1 MKKSFFPHAP
11 GRKALGAALASLLLV
26 ACAPAPA
33 PEPVVPAVF
42 VSPVHNDSGLEERVF
57 SGSLRPRVEAELG
70 FRVGGKVV
78 LRAVELGQ
86 RVRAG
91 QVLGRLDPADYQL
104 AERAAAEQERAA
116 EVDATQAASD
126 AARFQRLLADG
137 SVGGADAERQQARA
151 DAASAR
157 LAQARRQAELARN
170 RAAYAVLTAPFDGTV
185 TALRFE
191 TGQQVGEAQA
201 VLSLARPGEWELQV
215 DLPEG
220 LVPGLADWRAEA
232 RLGAGGPLLP
242 VRLREIAPSAAAA
255 SRTYRARY
263 ALAGSV
269 PAEALRIG
277 MTAELLLS
285 QAQATPGADLPVGA
299 LLTSAAQAPT
309 VWLVDAR
316 SGALQAAPVRLLS
329 QTTDRV
335 RVAGLPDGALVVT
348 VGAQTLDAGL
358 RVRPVQRP
366 LAALAEAAR

>member
-1 MKKSFFPHAP
+1 MKKPLFPHAP
-11 GRKALGAALASLLLV
+11 GRKALAAALASLMLV
-26 ACAPAPA
+26 ACTPAPA
-33 PEPVVPAVF
+33 PDPVVPAVF
-42 VSPVHNDSGLEERVF
+42 VSPVRNTSGDQVRAF

-78 LRAVELGQ
+78 ERSVELGQ

-91 QVLGRLDPADYQL
+91 QVLGRLDAADYQL

-220 LVPGLADWRAEA
+220 LVPGLDDWRAEA
-232 RLGAGGPLLP
+232 RLGAGGPVLP

-277 MTAELLLS
+277 MTAELRLS
-285 QAQATPGADLPVGA
+285 QAQAAPGADLPVGA
-299 LLTSAAQAPT
+299 LLTGAAQAPT

-316 SGALQAAPVRLLS
+316 SGALQAAPVQLLS